1 MEEWKNVVG
10 FEEYYKV
17 SSTGRIIRKE
27 RLAEVKTNNRKQYN
41 VHIEEKEL
49 EFLYDKDGYL
59 KTAFRVNGQRYY
71 RRVHRIVAMAFI
83 PNPENKPVVNH
94 KNGIKDDNRVD
105 NLEWATVSENT
116 QHGFDVLGRIGQN
129 GGMNKPCVS
138 IDPLTMEIVK
148 EYNSIKEASVD
159 IGRSVQAISHAINI
173 KTKYSKRR
181 KCKKLYWEFI
191 DKGQTTIEK

>member
-17 SSTGRIIRKE
+17 SNIGRIIRKE
-27 RLAEVKTNNRKQYN
+27 RLFEVKPNDRKQYKI
-41 VHIEEKEL
+41 HIEEKEL
-49 EFLYDKDGYL
+49 KFLYDKDGYL
-59 KTAFRVNGQRYY
+59 KTAFRVDGKRYY

-94 KNGIKDDNRVD
+94 KNGIKDDNRVE
-105 NLEWATVSENT
+105 NLEWATFSENT
-116 QHGFDVLGRIGQN
+116 QHGFDVLGRKGNN

-138 IDPLTMEIVK
+138 IDLITMKIVK
-148 EYNSIKEASVD
+148 EYNSIQEASDDMGVHTT
-159 IGRSVQAISHAINI
+159 SVSQAINT
-173 KTKYSKRR
+173 KTKHNKRR